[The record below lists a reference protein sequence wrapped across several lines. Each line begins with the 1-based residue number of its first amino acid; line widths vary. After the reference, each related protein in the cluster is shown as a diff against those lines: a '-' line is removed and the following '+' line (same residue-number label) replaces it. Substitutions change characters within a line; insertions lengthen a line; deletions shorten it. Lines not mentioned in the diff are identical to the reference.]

1 MKKGKIDV
9 ITLGCSKNLIDSER
23 LMRQFEA
30 CGYEVAHDPERVSAP
45 VVVINTCGFINDAKE
60 ESIRIILEMGRAK
73 QQGKISRL
81 YVMGCLSERFAA
93 ELRSELPEV
102 DKFYGKFDWKQ
113 LLSDLGQTYSANLE
127 AERKLST
134 PGHYAYIKVSEGC
147 NRSCSFCSIP
157 LMTGK
162 YCSRTKE
169 DILEE
174 ARRLAAGGVK
184 ELQVVAQD
192 LTYYGYD
199 LYGKA
204 ALPELVE
211 GLSELDGIEW
221 IRLHYAYPANFPWD
235 LLRVIRERDKVCNYL
250 DIALQHIS
258 DNMLS
263 KMRRNIS
270 GDETISL
277 LDRIRREVPGIHL
290 RTTLM
295 VGHPGETESDFR
307 RLVDFVREMRFERMG
322 AFMYSHEEGT
332 WSHAHYSDDV
342 SAETKQE
349 RLDLLMSVQEK
360 ISAEIQASKEGQTFK
375 VIIDRE
381 ERDYYIGR
389 TEYDSPE
396 VDPEV
401 LIEKGGERLENG
413 RFYPIRIQKS
423 EAFELYGA
431 R

>member
-45 VVVINTCGFINDAKE
+45 IVVINTCGFINDAKE

-73 QQGKISRL
+73 QQGQIRQL
-81 YVMGCLSERFAA
+81 YVMGCLSERFAS
-93 ELRSELPEV
+93 ELQSELPEV
-102 DKFYGKFDWKQ
+102 DKFYGKFDWKN
-113 LLSDLGQTYSANLE
+113 LLSELGQTYSANLE

-134 PGHYAYIKVSEGC
+134 PKHYAYIKVSEGC

-162 YCSRTKE
+162 YISRTKA

-174 ARRLAAGGVK
+174 ARMLAAGSVK

-211 GLSELDGIEW
+211 SLSEIEGIEW

-235 LLRVIRERDKVCNYL
+235 LLRVIRERDNVCNYL

-270 GDETISL
+270 GDETIRL
-277 LDRIRREVPGIHL
+277 LERIRREAPGIHL

-307 RLVDFVREMRFERMG
+307 RLVDFVCEMRFERMG

-332 WSHAHYSDDV
+332 WSHTHYSDDV
-342 SAETKQE
+342 SAETKQD
-349 RLDLLMSVQEK
+349 RLDQLMSAQEK
-360 ISAEIQASKEGQTFK
+360 ISAEIQSSKEGQTLK

-381 ERDYYIGR
+381 EKDYYIGR

-401 LIEKGGERLENG
+401 LVEKGGERLENG
-413 RFYPIRIQKS
+413 RFYPIKIHKS
-423 EAFELYGA
+423 EAFDLYGA